1 MQYIYEEM
9 CKICVKITHWRN
21 AMDAKKR
28 SATVRLSLDMS
39 PEAND
44 LLERLALDNGT
55 TKSQILRRAVA
66 LYHAAYEAKVSGK
79 SVGVLDKDR
88 NIVTEFVGL

>member
-1 MQYIYEEM
+1 
-9 CKICVKITHWRN
+9 
-21 AMDAKKR
+21 MDAKKR
-28 SATVRLSLDMS
+28 SATVRISLDMS

-44 LLERLALDNGT
+44 LLERLASENGT

-66 LYHAAYEAKVSGK
+66 LYHAAYEATASGK
-79 SVGVLDKDR
+79 SVGVIDKDR